1 METTASSNS
10 LKLKAPSLPRW
21 YLAERDV
28 CRVVKSASL
37 AGVSSEGVLG
47 YGCFVCSVPLL
58 VYSVLEL
65 SIVSLTDVCFD

>member
-1 METTASSNS
+1 MPLPRGVSLQLRYARRSTGDAMESTASSNS

-37 AGVSSEGVLG
+37 AGVSSEEGAWLW
-47 YGCFVCSVPLL
+47 LL
-58 VYSVLEL
+58 
-65 SIVSLTDVCFD
+65 CM